1 MAIRIECHNGYFG
14 QVYITTNGA
23 EFVERG
29 QDFKLVD
36 IAVDVDTDEIIYT
49 VECLRLG
56 KPTQFS
62 IPKKHAIDKKKLLE
76 YANMGLDVNDS
87 NVTITTEVFSIKE
100 AEYIE
105 AMDKAVRLK
114 DTASIK
120 KFYYYKICD
129 SIVELDIKERVKQT
143 EKQKTIKSYHSF
155 LTSAKNI
162 V

>member
-14 QVYITTNGA
+14 QVYISANGA

-56 KPTQFS
+56 KPTRFS

-76 YANMGLDVNDS
+76 YANMGSLTNL
-87 NVTITTEVFSIKE
+87 
-100 AEYIE
+100 
-105 AMDKAVRLK
+105 RLK
-114 DTASIK
+114 HRRYSGELSIFT
-120 KFYYYKICD
+120 KFPVPRRIY
-129 SIVELDIKERVKQT
+129 
-143 EKQKTIKSYHSF
+143 
-155 LTSAKNI
+155 
-162 V
+162 